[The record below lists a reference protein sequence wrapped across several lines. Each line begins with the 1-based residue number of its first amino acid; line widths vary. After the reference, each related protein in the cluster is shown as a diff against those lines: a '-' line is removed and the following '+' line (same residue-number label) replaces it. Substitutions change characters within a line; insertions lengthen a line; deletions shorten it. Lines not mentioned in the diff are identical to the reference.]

1 MISRTYHSLHLD
13 HTDNGSD
20 KVVYVLLPEQ
30 MKEGEL
36 ASIEAL
42 AQECG
47 VNIVLMSDF
56 DWESCMTP
64 WQAPDAVRKNRMY
77 DGKAAVFLE
86 EFIDDYSFYI
96 EHSLR
101 IEKAERYL
109 VGISLSGL
117 FAVWATAQ
125 KDCFKGVA
133 SISGSFWYEDFV
145 EWISKQENLGCE
157 RYYLSLGAKE
167 KDSKNKVFAGVQE
180 ATEAVVEK
188 LLSMGKEVIF
198 ELNEDSHSANIMRK
212 IGDAVKG
219 LIGAFNS

>member
-20 KVVYVLLPEQ
+20 KVVYVLLPLQ
-30 MKEGEL
+30 MEEGDL

-42 AQECG
+42 ADECG

-56 DWESCMTP
+56 DWESYMTP
-64 WQAPDAVRKNRMY
+64 WEAPDAVRKNRMY
-77 DGKAAVFLE
+77 EGKGRAFLE
-86 EFIDDYSFYI
+86 EFIEDYSFYI

-101 IEKAERYL
+101 IDKAERYL

-125 KDCFKGVA
+125 KDYFKGVA
-133 SISGSFWYEDFV
+133 SISGSFWFEDFV
-145 EWISKQENLGCE
+145 EWISKQETLSCE
-157 RYYLSLGAKE
+157 RYYFSLGAKE
-167 KDSKNKVFAGVQE
+167 KDSKNKMFAGVQE
-180 ATEAVVEK
+180 ATEAVVEY
-188 LLSMGKEVIF
+188 LRSIDKEVIF

-212 IGDAVKG
+212 IGDAVNA
-219 LIGAFNS
+219 LIESSIN